1 MIFGPVLGREL
12 ETAPRRRR
20 WYLMRALYPMVLL
33 LLMCTAWLVLAGAQ
47 EIRNIGDMAR
57 FGTLLFQILA
67 PLQLVVVLFV
77 AAVSVAVGVAQEKDR
92 RTLDLLLM
100 TRLRNHEI
108 VLGKLAAGLLHVL
121 VLLTSG
127 LPIFACLVLLGGVSF
142 AQIGQSYLVTIIA
155 AVVAGS
161 VGGSIAFSRDKT
173 FQSLAMTVLAL
184 VLWLGLCEALA
195 GGRDAS
201 ASSAPHWASWA
212 HALSPIRAVLESARP
227 TSGGEGL
234 IRWLTSSAHFIG
246 VALGTTAL
254 VNGLAIAFLRRWCL
268 VREGARSGPARRLE
282 ESQQAANAA
291 AVASPSIR
299 PSRQVW
305 RNPILWRE
313 ICTWAYGRRLIVIR
327 SVYWLLFL
335 MSAIALVRMAASG
348 DLIATRAQT
357 GTIIP
362 TTTLVLAPFILV
374 SLLIVNAL
382 AVNSIANERDGRSLD
397 LLLVT
402 DVSPLEF
409 IGGKLGG
416 IFWITREMV
425 LMPLLLLV
433 YLWWE
438 RGISGESLVYLL
450 GGLLV
455 MNGFVA
461 TLGLHCGMTHAHSR
475 TAIGISLGTVF
486 FLFLGISVGIMMM
499 VSFSGSFQL
508 QFLPFSAFIL
518 GGSVGLFSAL
528 GLRNPSHAILL
539 ASILLPFA
547 TFHAMTSFLLDS
559 PLAVFLV
566 STAAYGFATAAM
578 LIPAIHEFDFAQGR
592 GTAADGDH
600 SALPS

>member
-184 VLWLGLCEALA
+184 VLWLGLCESLA
-195 GGRDAS
+195 WGLDAS

-234 IRWLTSSAHFIG
+234 IRWLTSSARFIG